1 MIDINDK
8 SKCCGCGTC
17 SLVCPQKC
25 ISIEQD
31 NLGFLFPR
39 IDNSA
44 CIHCGRCKQVC
55 PLLDMP
61 ECKETNKGVYAA
73 FANNTEDRFNGSS
86 GGVFGIVA
94 QWVVSQNGVVFGAGF
109 DETLRLKCMTAKNNE
124 ELLKLY
130 KSKYLQSEVGDKFEQ
145 IKDYLKNGRWVL
157 FCSTPCQVAALRKYL
172 GPQSNSPYLILV
184 DFFCH
189 GVPSQAFF
197 DRCIKYVEAK
207 KKIKICGYEF
217 RTKLQN
223 GSTPHYYTYRYTTKL
238 GKLKKKT
245 NLYLFDP
252 FYLGFQKYI
261 TLRDSCYNCPY
272 GNGNHCGDITIGD
285 FHDVDNYVRGIN
297 RFDGIST
304 VIINSQK
311 GQDVW
316 DLINNKLHV
325 YPLQM
330 DVLMKDK
337 IIFSGATPK
346 PARRDEFMN
355 DLQNKEFEE
364 VVSKWLDSRKEWKKV
379 IYYHLPKTIRHVLK
393 RML

>member
-1 MIDINDK
+1 MIDITDK

-17 SLVCPQKC
+17 SLACSQKC

-31 NLGFLFPR
+31 NLGFLFPQ
-39 IDNSA
+39 IDNRE
-44 CIHCGRCKQVC
+44 CIHCGRCRQVC
-55 PLLDMP
+55 PLIDVQ

-73 FANNTEDRFNGSS
+73 FANNAEDRFNGSS
-86 GGVFGIVA
+86 GGVFGTVA
-94 QWVVSQNGVVFGAGF
+94 QWVLSKNGIVFGAGF
-109 DETLRLKCMTAKNNE
+109 DETLRLKCMTAQNNE

-130 KSKYLQSEVGDKFEQ
+130 KSKYLQSEVGDKFER
-145 IKDYLKNGRWVL
+145 IKEELKNERCVL

-189 GVPSQAFF
+189 GVPSQDFF
-197 DRCIKYVEAK
+197 DKCIKCVETK
-207 KKIKICGYEF
+207 KGIKISEYEF
-217 RTKLQN
+217 RTKIQN
-223 GSTPHYYTYRYTTKL
+223 GSTPHYYTYRYATKQ
-238 GKLKKKT
+238 GRLKQKT

-261 TLRDSCYNCPY
+261 TLRDSCYKCPF
-272 GNGNHCGDITIGD
+272 GSGNHCGDITIGD